1 MEAPLFGQK
10 MRHDVAAGDDVEDV
24 ALAPALFQAAVGV
37 VVVVVVLLQV
47 GVVLRAEGHRRR
59 KGVDEDILPFQSGQL
74 PVDPGSQKVRHH
86 RTAAVA
92 AHPELDDAQLSLL
105 LSCRQI
111 VLQIGKHLM
120 HRDDEAAVGVA
131 RAGVQ
136 IAHPLAAVAAA
147 AQDERHDGGAL
158 PVQGDGLAG
167 RGPAHEVARP
177 AHIDIIIAVFHVA
190 EAQLGIG
197 CVEAVLTTHVPVGPV
212 FRIAGPCIESSRHHA
227 QRRQRQLVV
236 VLDGAVR
243 KKTVAVVI
251 FVLDVHLAQLAA
263 EGHCIIA
270 RRDCPAH
277 RLAFCRCLS
286 PGQYQPGRKSCTA
299 NQRFTEI
306 TSFHG
311 LSPLLLS

>member
-1 MEAPLFGQK
+1 

-24 ALAPALFQAAVGV
+24 ALAPALFQTAVGV

-47 GVVLRAEGHRRR
+47 GIVLGAEGYRRG
-59 KGVDEDILPFQSGQL
+59 KGVNKDILPCQPGQL
-74 PVDPGSQKVRHH
+74 FVDAGREKIRHCSA
-86 RTAAVA
+86 AAVA
-92 AHPELDDAQLSLL
+92 AHPELDDAQLPLF

-131 RAGVQ
+131 SAGVQ
-136 IAHPLAAVAAA
+136 IAYPLAAVAAA

-158 PVQGDGLAG
+158 AVQGDGLAG
-167 RGPAHEVARP
+167 RGPAHEVARL
-177 AHIDIIIAVFHVA
+177 AHIDIVIAIFHIA

-197 CVEAVLTTHVPVGPV
+197 CIEAVFAAHFSVDPV
-212 FRIAGPCIESSRHHA
+212 FCIAGPCIERRTHHA
-227 QRRQRQLVV
+227 QRGQRQLVV
-236 VLDGAVR
+236 ILDGR
-243 KKTVAVVI
+243 MGKKAVAVVV

-270 RRDCPAH
+270 RWDCPAH
-277 RLAFCRCLS
+277 RLVFCRCLS
-286 PGQYQPGRKSCTA
+286 PGQCQPGRKSCTA

>member
-1 MEAPLFGQK
+1 
-10 MRHDVAAGDDVEDV
+10 
-24 ALAPALFQAAVGV
+24 
-37 VVVVVVLLQV
+37 
-47 GVVLRAEGHRRR
+47 
-59 KGVDEDILPFQSGQL
+59 
-74 PVDPGSQKVRHH
+74 
-86 RTAAVA
+86 
-92 AHPELDDAQLSLL
+92 
-105 LSCRQI
+105 
-111 VLQIGKHLM
+111 M

-158 PVQGDGLAG
+158 AVQGDGLAG
-167 RGPAHEVARP
+167 RGPAHEVARL

-197 CVEAVLTTHVPVGPV
+197 CIETVLAAHIPVDPV

-236 VLDGAVR
+236 VLDGGMR

-263 EGHCIIA
+263 EGHRIIA
-270 RRDCPAH
+270 CRDCPAH

-286 PGQYQPGRKSCTA
+286 PGQCQPGRKSCTA

-311 LSPLLLS
+311 LSPLLLSINL